1 MTVKNIGASVR
12 ARINNKAKAD
22 NVNTQFLL
30 TRYALERMLYRLA
43 VSEHRDS
50 FLLKGALLF
59 DLWYDVPLRPTRD
72 IDLLGFG
79 MAEIPHLIKVFEDLC
94 AIQVEDGINF
104 ESASITAEE
113 IRKDANYSGTR
124 VTVVGKIDGAKCTV
138 QVDVGYGDAVTPAPE
153 MATYPVM
160 LEGMPAPELRVYPQ
174 YTVIAEK
181 FEAIVSLGMANSR
194 MKDYFDLWVLLRNA
208 DLDQRILE
216 QAVRATLAR
225 RVTLVP
231 AGVPSGLTEQ
241 FSSDIAKLSLWN
253 AFVTRNKLDADSLES
268 TVRFLRDR
276 FAFIYVKREV
286 VQEMDIDYLRT
297 EPTLPEELRV
307 FREKLREHSF
317 SENVAWILNT
327 PVLIPENS
335 FTDTKGVEPE
345 LTKKLKIN
353 LIEDQRNIKYSGGQR
368 IKLVVCDKKSGTFN
382 DAPDYAKFNVVYV
395 IHNGKCVMDVLMD
408 YSMKGERREYSVKH
422 ICELTVHRF
431 EDGPWVSD
439 LLKLTNFLKKQRYK
453 NA

>member
-1 MTVKNIGASVR
+1 MTAKNIGASVR

-22 NVNTQFLL
+22 KVNTQFLL
-30 TRYALERMLYRLA
+30 TRYSLERLLYRLA

-94 AIQVEDGINF
+94 AIEVEDGISF
-104 ESASITAEE
+104 DVETIRAEE

-124 VTVVGKIDGAKCTV
+124 VTLIGTIDGAKCTV

-208 DLDQRILE
+208 DLQPAILE
-216 QAVRATLAR
+216 QAVEATFKR
-225 RVTLVP
+225 RDTAMPTEVP
-231 AGVPSGLTEQ
+231 TGL
-241 FSSDIAKLSLWN
+241 SDRFAEDKTRIALWD
-253 AFVTRNKLDADSLES
+253 AFVGRNKLKAESLS
-268 TVRFLRDR
+268 DTVIYLRER
-276 FAFIYVKREV
+276 FAF
-286 VQEMDIDYLRT
+286 
-297 EPTLPEELRV
+297 
-307 FREKLREHSF
+307 
-317 SENVAWILNT
+317 A
-327 PVLIPENS
+327 
-335 FTDTKGVEPE
+335 
-345 LTKKLKIN
+345 
-353 LIEDQRNIKYSGGQR
+353 
-368 IKLVVCDKKSGTFN
+368 FN
-382 DAPDYAKFNVVYV
+382 
-395 IHNGKCVMDVLMD
+395 
-408 YSMKGERREYSVKH
+408 
-422 ICELTVHRF
+422 
-431 EDGPWVSD
+431 
-439 LLKLTNFLKKQRYK
+439 
-453 NA
+453 

>member
-1 MTVKNIGASVR
+1 MTVQNIGASVR

-79 MAEIPHLIKVFEDLC
+79 MAEIPHLINVFEDLC
-94 AIQVEDGINF
+94 AIEVEDGINF
-104 ESASITAEE
+104 DAASINAEE

-124 VTVVGKIDGAKCTV
+124 LTVLGIIDGAKCTV

-160 LEGMPAPELRVYPQ
+160 LEDMPAPELRVYPQ

-208 DLDQRILE
+208 DLKPRVLE
-216 QAVRATLAR
+216 QAVQATLAR
-225 RVTLVP
+225 RGTVMPTGIPV
-231 AGVPSGLTEQ
+231 GLSDQ
-241 FSSDIAKLSLWN
+241 FASDKSRVALWD
-253 AFVTRNKLDADSLES
+253 AFVGRNKLNAESLAD
-268 TVRFLRDR
+268 TVIYLRER
-276 FAFIYVKREV
+276 FAF
-286 VQEMDIDYLRT
+286 
-297 EPTLPEELRV
+297 
-307 FREKLREHSF
+307 
-317 SENVAWILNT
+317 
-327 PVLIPENS
+327 
-335 FTDTKGVEPE
+335 
-345 LTKKLKIN
+345 
-353 LIEDQRNIKYSGGQR
+353 
-368 IKLVVCDKKSGTFN
+368 TFN
-382 DAPDYAKFNVVYV
+382 
-395 IHNGKCVMDVLMD
+395 
-408 YSMKGERREYSVKH
+408 
-422 ICELTVHRF
+422 
-431 EDGPWVSD
+431 
-439 LLKLTNFLKKQRYK
+439 
-453 NA
+453 

>member
-79 MAEIPHLIKVFEDLC
+79 MAEIPHLINVFEDLC
-94 AIQVEDGINF
+94 AIEVEDGINF
-104 ESASITAEE
+104 DAASINAEE

-124 VTVVGKIDGAKCTV
+124 LTVLGIIDGAKCTV

-160 LEGMPAPELRVYPQ
+160 LEDMPAPELRVYPH

-208 DLDQRILE
+208 DLEPSILE
-216 QAVRATLAR
+216 QAVQATLAR
-225 RVTLVP
+225 RGTVMPTGIPV
-231 AGVPSGLTEQ
+231 GLSDQ
-241 FSSDIAKLSLWN
+241 FASDKSRVALWD
-253 AFVTRNKLDADSLES
+253 AFVGRNKLNAESLAD
-268 TVRFLRDR
+268 TVNYLRER
-276 FAFIYVKREV
+276 FAF
-286 VQEMDIDYLRT
+286 
-297 EPTLPEELRV
+297 
-307 FREKLREHSF
+307 
-317 SENVAWILNT
+317 
-327 PVLIPENS
+327 
-335 FTDTKGVEPE
+335 
-345 LTKKLKIN
+345 
-353 LIEDQRNIKYSGGQR
+353 
-368 IKLVVCDKKSGTFN
+368 TFN
-382 DAPDYAKFNVVYV
+382 
-395 IHNGKCVMDVLMD
+395 
-408 YSMKGERREYSVKH
+408 
-422 ICELTVHRF
+422 
-431 EDGPWVSD
+431 
-439 LLKLTNFLKKQRYK
+439 
-453 NA
+453 

>member
-79 MAEIPHLIKVFEDLC
+79 MAEIPHLVKVFENLC
-94 AIQVEDGINF
+94 AIKVEDGINF
-104 ESASITAEE
+104 DPASIKAEE

-124 VTVVGKIDGAKCTV
+124 VTVVGSIDGAKCSV

-160 LEGMPAPELRVYPQ
+160 LEDMPAPELRVYPQ

-194 MKDYFDLWVLLRNA
+194 MKDYFDLWVLLRKANLEDA
-208 DLDQRILE
+208 TLDR
-216 QAVRATLAR
+216 AFRATFKNR
-225 RVTLVP
+225 GTVMPKV
-231 AGVPSGLTEQ
+231 
-241 FSSDIAKLSLWN
+241 SDRFAQDKTRIALWDE
-253 AFVTRNKLDADSLES
+253 FISRNKLEAQSLLD
-268 TVRFLRDR
+268 TVLYLRDR
-276 FAFIYVKREV
+276 F
-286 VQEMDIDYLRT
+286 
-297 EPTLPEELRV
+297 
-307 FREKLREHSF
+307 SF
-317 SENVAWILNT
+317 A
-327 PVLIPENS
+327 
-335 FTDTKGVEPE
+335 
-345 LTKKLKIN
+345 
-353 LIEDQRNIKYSGGQR
+353 
-368 IKLVVCDKKSGTFN
+368 
-382 DAPDYAKFNVVYV
+382 
-395 IHNGKCVMDVLMD
+395 
-408 YSMKGERREYSVKH
+408 MKGFY
-422 ICELTVHRF
+422 
-431 EDGPWVSD
+431 
-439 LLKLTNFLKKQRYK
+439 
-453 NA
+453 

>member
-79 MAEIPHLIKVFEDLC
+79 MAEIPHLINVFEDLC
-94 AIQVEDGINF
+94 AIEVEDGINF
-104 ESASITAEE
+104 DAASINAEE

-124 VTVVGKIDGAKCTV
+124 LTVLGIIDGAKCTV
-138 QVDVGYGDAVTPAPE
+138 QVDVGYGDAVTPAAE

-160 LEGMPAPELRVYPQ
+160 LEDMPAPELRVYPQ

-208 DLDQRILE
+208 DLEPSILE
-216 QAVRATLAR
+216 QAVQATLAR
-225 RVTLVP
+225 RGTVMPTGIPV
-231 AGVPSGLTEQ
+231 GLSDQ
-241 FSSDIAKLSLWN
+241 FASDKSRVALWD
-253 AFVTRNKLDADSLES
+253 AFVGRNKLNSESLAD
-268 TVRFLRDR
+268 TVIYLRER
-276 FAFIYVKREV
+276 FAF
-286 VQEMDIDYLRT
+286 
-297 EPTLPEELRV
+297 
-307 FREKLREHSF
+307 
-317 SENVAWILNT
+317 
-327 PVLIPENS
+327 
-335 FTDTKGVEPE
+335 
-345 LTKKLKIN
+345 
-353 LIEDQRNIKYSGGQR
+353 
-368 IKLVVCDKKSGTFN
+368 TFN
-382 DAPDYAKFNVVYV
+382 
-395 IHNGKCVMDVLMD
+395 
-408 YSMKGERREYSVKH
+408 
-422 ICELTVHRF
+422 
-431 EDGPWVSD
+431 
-439 LLKLTNFLKKQRYK
+439 
-453 NA
+453 

>member
-1 MTVKNIGASVR
+1 MTVQNIGASVR

-79 MAEIPHLIKVFEDLC
+79 MAEIPHLINVFEDLC
-94 AIQVEDGINF
+94 AIEVEDGINF
-104 ESASITAEE
+104 DAASINAEE

-124 VTVVGKIDGAKCTV
+124 LTVLGIIDGAKCTV

-160 LEGMPAPELRVYPQ
+160 LEDMPAPELRVYPQ

-208 DLDQRILE
+208 DLEPSILE
-216 QAVRATLAR
+216 QAVQATLAR
-225 RVTLVP
+225 RGTVM
-231 AGVPSGLTEQ
+231 PSGIPVGLSDQ
-241 FSSDIAKLSLWN
+241 FASDKSRVALWD
-253 AFVTRNKLDADSLES
+253 AFVGRNKLNAESLAD
-268 TVRFLRDR
+268 TVIYLRER
-276 FAFIYVKREV
+276 FAF
-286 VQEMDIDYLRT
+286 
-297 EPTLPEELRV
+297 
-307 FREKLREHSF
+307 
-317 SENVAWILNT
+317 
-327 PVLIPENS
+327 
-335 FTDTKGVEPE
+335 
-345 LTKKLKIN
+345 
-353 LIEDQRNIKYSGGQR
+353 
-368 IKLVVCDKKSGTFN
+368 TFN
-382 DAPDYAKFNVVYV
+382 
-395 IHNGKCVMDVLMD
+395 
-408 YSMKGERREYSVKH
+408 
-422 ICELTVHRF
+422 
-431 EDGPWVSD
+431 
-439 LLKLTNFLKKQRYK
+439 
-453 NA
+453 

>member
-104 ESASITAEE
+104 ESVSITAEE

-124 VTVVGKIDGAKCTV
+124 VTVVGTVDGAKCTV
-138 QVDVGYGDAVTPAPE
+138 QVDVGYGEAVTPAPE

-160 LEGMPAPELRVYPQ
+160 LEDMQAPELRVYPQ

-208 DLDQRILE
+208 DLDHKILE
-216 QAVRATLAR
+216 QAVDATFKR
-225 RVTLVP
+225 RETAMPTDTPV
-231 AGVPSGLTEQ
+231 GLSDQ
-241 FSSDIAKLSLWN
+241 FAQDKTRIMLWD
-253 AFVTRNKLDADSLES
+253 AFVGRNKLNAESLS
-268 TVRFLRDR
+268 DTVIYLRER
-276 FAFIYVKREV
+276 FAFSVNPK
-286 VQEMDIDYLRT
+286 
-297 EPTLPEELRV
+297 
-307 FREKLREHSF
+307 
-317 SENVAWILNT
+317 
-327 PVLIPENS
+327 
-335 FTDTKGVEPE
+335 
-345 LTKKLKIN
+345 N
-353 LIEDQRNIKYSGGQR
+353 LE
-368 IKLVVCDKKSGTFN
+368 
-382 DAPDYAKFNVVYV
+382 
-395 IHNGKCVMDVLMD
+395 
-408 YSMKGERREYSVKH
+408 
-422 ICELTVHRF
+422 
-431 EDGPWVSD
+431 
-439 LLKLTNFLKKQRYK
+439 
-453 NA
+453 